1 MEKIESFFTLLVN
14 TYINVMT
21 EQFLKLRDWIPL
33 DKIHWWMLSLNPAA
47 IHLLEQNPDKIDWG
61 WLSKNPAAIH
71 LLEQNLDKIYWPWL
85 SYNPAAIHLLE
96 QNPDKI
102 DWGRLSANTKA
113 IHLLEQ
119 NPDKIIWNLLTVNP
133 SIVTYNY
140 KYIAKHRWP
149 INKEI
154 IQNRFHPKNMKYF
167 SGWGIEE
174 FDDYEE

>member
-1 MEKIESFFTLLVN
+1 MQHYYKLL
-14 TYINVMT
+14 
-21 EQFLKLRDWIPL
+21 DWIPL
-33 DKIHWWMLSLNPAA
+33 EKLSWTWLSLNPKA
-47 IHLLEQNPDKIDWG
+47 IHLLKQNPDKINWTC
-61 WLSKNPAAIH
+61 
-71 LLEQNLDKIYWPWL
+71 L

-102 DWGRLSANTKA
+102 SWLWLSFNPVA
-113 IHLLEQ
+113 IHILEQ
-119 NPDKIIWNLLTVNP
+119 NPDKIDWIWLSGNP
-133 SIVTYNY
+133 AIFTYDY
-140 KYIAKHRWP
+140 KHIAEHRWP